1 MTEWDFDE
9 DLGGTF
15 ALDKIASNVAP
26 TTPVDEAD
34 EVEPAAT

>member
-15 ALDKIASNVAP
+15 ALDKIAS
-26 TTPVDEAD
+26 TTPVDEVD
-34 EVEPAAT
+34 EVELDAT